1 MRFEITHTIKASDYT
16 AGGFNFEVHNDV
28 SGSSRLKDVL
38 WS

>member
-1 MRFEITHTIKASDYT
+1 MDLKEAVDYKV
-16 AGGFNFEVHNDV
+16 GGFNFEVHNDV